1 MGERELAWHDVTCP
15 EGEDCPSRMVHA
27 TAGSHV
33 VNTGLLTRY
42 HERLV
47 ELLGYKVETPV

>member
-1 MGERELAWHDVTCP
+1 MVERELAWHDVTCP
-15 EGEDCPSRMVHA
+15 EGESCRDRMAHA